1 MDMRKDA
8 QIGADKLSVSD
19 HSHVRLQVLDGLAVL
34 ILHAEFEVH
43 GDVCLQ
49 RAAGAPPNN
58 LTAVRKL
65 RDGRIHR
72 RWSER
77 RARPR
82 GVIARQRLSVD
93 LGKVNGSGEG
103 PWESVLVNNIGEYLV
118 PARGHRGQ
126 IFCER
131 TARDPRGMEMP
142 HAVHSGKA
150 NE

>member
-1 MDMRKDA
+1 P
-8 QIGADKLSVSD
+8 GAVPD
-19 HSHVRLQVLDGLAVL
+19 H
-34 ILHAEFEVH
+34 
-43 GDVCLQ
+43 
-49 RAAGAPPNN
+49 

-72 RWSER
+72 RSSER

-93 LGKVNGSGEG
+93 LGKVNGSSEG

-126 IFCER
+126 IFCKR
-131 TARDPRGMEMP
+131 IARDPRGMEMP
-142 HAVHSGKA
+142 HAIHSRKA
-150 NE
+150 NEEEMHQMTMIGNESFHLRDQFLQDRKSTSMNSSHGRKA